1 LYEYATKDSKHDAL
15 VIDNHSRVNKDLMFR
30 KNWNTVLKI
39 T

>member
-1 LYEYATKDSKHDAL
+1 MIMQLKRHDAL
-15 VIDNHSRVNKDLMFR
+15 IIDNHNRVNKDLMFR